1 MIKSTVSKA
10 ATLILGFLTLTLL
23 TSGCSS
29 VDEAL
34 GKSKSAPDEFEVVV
48 RPPLT
53 LPPNFSLRPATDP
66 ANAETDSA
74 ALTAP
79 VSGTDAVSVSDQSL
93 TQAARAD
100 GSAFDVLFGT
110 GNRLENIRELVDEET
125 YGIQI
130 ERRLPLEVIFGGQP
144 NVGPNLDAAAEALR
158 IRKALE
164 EGAGI
169 TATPTPAI
177 DPVEG
182 SSITVE

>member
-10 ATLILGFLTLTLL
+10 ATLILGFFALTLL

-34 GKSKSAPDEFEVVV
+34 GNTKSAPDEFEVVV

-100 GSAFDVLFGT
+100 GSAFDALFGT
-110 GNRLENIRELVDEET
+110 GDRLENIRELVDEET